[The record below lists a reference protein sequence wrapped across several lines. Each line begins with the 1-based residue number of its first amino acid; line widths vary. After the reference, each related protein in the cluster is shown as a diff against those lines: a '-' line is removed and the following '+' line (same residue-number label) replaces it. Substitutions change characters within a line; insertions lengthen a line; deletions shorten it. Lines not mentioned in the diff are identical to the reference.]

1 MIIFRLILF
10 VFLIAI
16 LLIYPRAVIAKVN
29 NAYVTVVIPL
39 RGRDYWYDF
48 KKVTPLIDYLKLKS
62 IPATI
67 LVQYENF
74 DDSEVVA
81 YLKNLPQN
89 FELGIFLEVDE
100 TLANASYAS
109 FLYGVGDRAHS
120 NIILLSA
127 YELDERKRII
137 DKSFQKFF
145 SIFNFTP
152 KSVGAWY
159 IDSVSQNY
167 LQQKYQ
173 ITSILDVA
181 DQWNTDTY
189 GIWGTPWGIPY
200 LASSINGLIP
210 AQNKFDDSGIVKL
223 QWAARDPI
231 EGYGLTVNNS
241 TYSLQANDYS
251 DTHKLNIDYF
261 NYLSKTYLTK
271 LNPDQ
276 IANLTIGLEAGQAGY
291 DYFAEF
297 TRQLNSLT
305 QYQFVTMEKFSEI
318 FMIHGSN
325 LPILI
330 SAKGFHN
337 PNVTAFWLMFKS
349 YRVYISFENNKLI
362 IKDFKNYNEKYLDID
377 VFKKDE
383 NKNLTRIIPSCI
395 DFARFSEFLLLSD
408 SVNEVFPEINDKEII
423 LNLNLNSSRTEKII
437 FSEDGIRKSGKPLY
451 SSSADSTTDYLTN
464 IFFKLILEIQ
474 TNKNHNLASKIVY
487 SSLDTTDYIGIA
499 VYPDRFIGFISQYP
513 YFDIVHIPFQVL
525 SKFKKITLDKFYLS
539 YLNSFVKSSVNCK
552 INL

>member
-16 LLIYPRAVIAKVN
+16 LLFSPSGVIAKVN
-29 NAYVTVVIPL
+29 NSYVTVVIPL

-48 KKVTPLIDYLKLKS
+48 KKVIPLIDYLKLKS

-74 DDSEVVA
+74 DDSEVLT
-81 YLKNLPQN
+81 YLKKLPQT

-100 TLANASYAS
+100 ALANAANAS

-159 IDSVSQNY
+159 IDTVSQNY
-167 LQQKYQ
+167 LQRKYQ

-210 AQNKFDDSGIVKL
+210 AQNKLDDSGIIKL

-241 TYSLQANDYS
+241 TYSVQANDYS
-251 DTHKLNIDYF
+251 DTHNLNIDYF
-261 NYLSKTYLTK
+261 NYLSSTYLTN

-318 FMIHGSN
+318 FLSQEFN
-325 LPILI
+325 LPKLI
-330 SAKGFHN
+330 SAKSFIK
-337 PNVTAFWLMFKS
+337 PDITAFWLMFKN
-349 YRVYISFENNKLI
+349 YRVYLSFENNQLI
-362 IKDFKNYNEKYLDID
+362 IKDFKNYNAKYLDID

-395 DFARFSEFLLLSD
+395 DFARFNEFLLLSD
-408 SVNEVFPEINDKEII
+408 SVNDVSPEIHNNEII
-423 LNLNLNSSRTEKII
+423 LNLKLKSSRTEKII
-437 FSEDGIRKSGKPLY
+437 FSEEGIRKSGKLLY
-451 SSSADSTTDYLTN
+451 SSSADSTTDFLTN
-464 IFFKLILEIQ
+464 IFFKIILDIQ

-487 SSLDTTDYIGIA
+487 SSLNATDYVGIA
-499 VYPDRFIGFISQYP
+499 IYPERFFGFISQYP
-513 YFDIVHIPFQVL
+513 YIDVVQIPFQVL

-539 YLNSFVKSSVNCK
+539 YLNSFVKSHVNCK